1 MTRAWVVALGGQ
13 LDLLRYWLE
22 PIVARPGLVPVPAER
37 LHIVLGAAASPEAP
51 QLEPFDA
58 LVGPV
63 RVEVAGVLADVIP
76 IEPFLELRERLGI
89 PGPFRPH
96 VVFAH
101 ADGTQTPEPI
111 EAVAS
116 EAVFIETVTL
126 FDLDA

>member
-1 MTRAWVVALGGQ
+1 MSRWVAPVGEQ
-13 LDLLRYWLE
+13 LRFLATWLE
-22 PIVARPGLVPVPAER
+22 PILSRPGLTPVPVDELCIEIGEADT
-37 LHIVLGAAASPEAP
+37 AADF
-51 QLEPFDA
+51 EPFDA
-58 LVGPV
+58 LIGPV